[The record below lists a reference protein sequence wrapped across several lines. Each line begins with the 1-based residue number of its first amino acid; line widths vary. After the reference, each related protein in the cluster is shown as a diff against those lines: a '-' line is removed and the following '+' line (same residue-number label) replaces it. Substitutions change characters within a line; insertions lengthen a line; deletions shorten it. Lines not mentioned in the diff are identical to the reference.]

1 MEPIIFAAPGDIG
14 DFTTGSG
21 LPADAQIGTMFS
33 AGIVALVFLWS
44 VWVLLGAWRNY
55 SAGDGDSLTLTFLAV
70 RVAVCI
76 AGFGLLLGL
85 F

>member
-1 MEPIIFAAPGDIG
+1 MESIIFAAPGDIG

-21 LPADAQIGTMFS
+21 LPADAQLGTLFS

-44 VWVLLGAWRNY
+44 IWVLLGAWRNY
-55 SAGDGDSLTLTFLAV
+55 SAGNGDSLTLTVLAI
-70 RVAVCI
+70 RVAVLI
-76 AGFGLLLGL
+76 AVFGLLLGL